1 MKRSWLKIA
10 GVGMVVLA
18 LAVWIAYRWV
28 QSSTAVPRGLD
39 DYYVYVSSGSSFEEV
54 EAQLIG
60 KGLVTKPAL
69 FRQLAREMEY
79 VQDPMRSGRYEVKP
93 GWSMVK
99 LIRHLRNGEQAPV
112 RLVLTNARLPEDV
125 AEAIAEV
132 VEPTAEDLMA
142 LWQDEAYLK
151 ELGYTPET
159 FMSLFI
165 PNTYEL
171 FWNVSPRGVVN
182 RMVREHKAFWERED
196 RLDKA
201 EKLGMDPVEVYTLAS
216 IVEKETNQ
224 NEEKPAIAGVYLNR
238 LRKNIRL
245 QADPTA
251 VFARRDF
258 DARRVTW
265 YHTKYD
271 SPYNTYMYSG
281 LPPGPICM
289 ASIASIDAVLQAES
303 HDYLFFCA
311 RGDGSGL
318 HAFAKTLAGHNQ
330 NAQRYRRNLRR
341 RGKR

>member
-1 MKRSWLKIA
+1 MKPSWIKIIGIGLA
-10 GVGMVVLA
+10 VIA
-18 LAVWIAYRWV
+18 LAGWLTYRWI
-28 QSSTAVPRGLD
+28 QKSTAVPRGLD
-39 DYYVYVSSGSSFEEV
+39 DYYVYVASGSSFEAV
-54 EAQLIG
+54 LDQLTS
-60 KGLVTKPAL
+60 KGLVTKPTV
-69 FRQLAREMEY
+69 FRQLAQEMEY
-79 VQDPMRSGRYEVKP
+79 VRDPMRGGRYEVKP

-112 RLVLTNARLPEDV
+112 RLVLTHARLLEDV
-125 AEAIAEV
+125 AETAAEV
-132 VEPTAEDLMA
+132 IEPSAGELMK
-142 LWQDEAYLK
+142 LWQDEAYLE
-151 ELGYTPET
+151 ELGYSSET
-159 FMSLFI
+159 FMSAFI

-171 FWNVSPRGVVN
+171 FWNVSPKGFAN
-182 RMVREHKAFWERED
+182 RMLKEHKAFWERKN

-201 EKLGMDPVEVYTLAS
+201 QKLNLSPLEVYTLAS

-224 NEEKPAIAGVYLNR
+224 NAEKPAIAGVYLNR
-238 LRKNIRL
+238 LRKNMRL

-271 SPYNTYMYSG
+271 SPYNTYMYAG

-289 ASIASIDAVLQAES
+289 ASIASIDAVLNADR

-311 RGDGSGL
+311 KGDGSGL

-330 NAQRYRRNLRR
+330 NAQKYRQNLRR

>member
-1 MKRSWLKIA
+1 MKPSWIKIIGIGLA
-10 GVGMVVLA
+10 VIA
-18 LAVWIAYRWV
+18 LAGWLTYRWI
-28 QSSTAVPRGLD
+28 QKSTAVPRGLD
-39 DYYVYVSSGSSFEEV
+39 DYYVYVASGSSFEAV
-54 EAQLIG
+54 LDQLTS
-60 KGLVTKPAL
+60 KGLVTKPTV
-69 FRQLAREMEY
+69 FRQLAQEMEY
-79 VQDPMRSGRYEVKP
+79 VRDPMRSGRYEVKP

-112 RLVLTNARLPEDV
+112 RLVLTHARLLEDV
-125 AEAIAEV
+125 AETAAEV
-132 VEPTAEDLMA
+132 IEPSAGELMK
-142 LWQDEAYLK
+142 LWQDEAYLE
-151 ELGYTPET
+151 ELGYRSET
-159 FMSLFI
+159 FMSAFI

-171 FWNVSPRGVVN
+171 FWNVSPKGFVN
-182 RMVREHKAFWERED
+182 RMLKEHKAFWERKN

-201 EKLGMDPVEVYTLAS
+201 QKLNLSPLEVYTLAS

-224 NEEKPAIAGVYLNR
+224 NAEKPAIAGVYLNR
-238 LRKNIRL
+238 LRKNMRL

-271 SPYNTYMYSG
+271 SPYNTYMYAG

-289 ASIASIDAVLQAES
+289 ASIASIDAVLNADR

-311 RGDGSGL
+311 KGDGSGL

-330 NAQRYRRNLRR
+330 NAQKYRQNLRR